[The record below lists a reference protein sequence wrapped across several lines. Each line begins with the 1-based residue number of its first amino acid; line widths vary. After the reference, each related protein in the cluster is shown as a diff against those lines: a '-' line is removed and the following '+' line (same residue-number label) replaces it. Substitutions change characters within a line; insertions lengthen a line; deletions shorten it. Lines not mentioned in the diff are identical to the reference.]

1 MDLWWPV
8 AVKTFVAIGLGVPLV
23 LSFFGVAVLT
33 RLRIMGAMAAG
44 AVLIGLLGWPLVKPA
59 DPLGAI
65 TIFAGNITV
74 LEVLVCGVL
83 AFLSGV
89 VAYLVCWPY
98 GWQIG
103 PLAGPTG
110 LAVWGLRSGDMSS
123 LLRMNYT
130 LAQRQTLYAGLRWE
144 GFFWLAIVAASY
156 LGVVAAHKLAGSKA
170 QVQEGN
176 NSGNFTA
183 TKVLSIVT
191 AVVLT
196 IVITQFLIGVLAQ
209 DVKMPDNQVGL
220 VVGQPSVGQIAF
232 AVAVSFG
239 IAAFVAKKF
248 LEVSYVYPAIAAAG
262 LVYFAITFFAAKQD
276 ILEHMVKAWPVA
288 FFMRATCAILPLQM
302 VAFAAVGSIAG
313 YWLGARYRHFRK
325 LLV

>member
-44 AVLIGLLGWPLVKPA
+44 ALLIGLLGWPLVKPA

-65 TIFAGNITV
+65 TIFASDITV
-74 LEVLVCGVL
+74 FEVLMCGVL

-89 VAYLVCWPY
+89 VAYFVCLPY
-98 GWQIG
+98 GRQIG
-103 PLAGPTG
+103 PLAGPAG
-110 LAVWGLRSGDMSS
+110 LAVWGLRSGNMSS
-123 LLRMNYT
+123 LLQMNYT
-130 LAQRQTLYAGLRWE
+130 LSQRQTLYAGLRWE

-156 LGVVAAHKLAGSKA
+156 LGVVAADKLAGPKA
-170 QVQEGN
+170 ETQEGHD
-176 NSGNFTA
+176 SSSFTA

-209 DVKMPDNQVGL
+209 DVKMFDSQVGP

-239 IAAFVAKKF
+239 IAAFVAKRF
-248 LEVSYVYPAIAAAG
+248 LDASYVYPAIAAAG

-276 ILEHMVKAWPVA
+276 ILEHMVKTWPVT

-302 VAFAAVGSIAG
+302 VAFAAFGSITG
-313 YWLGARYRHFRK
+313 YWVAARYRHFRK
-325 LLV
+325 HAA